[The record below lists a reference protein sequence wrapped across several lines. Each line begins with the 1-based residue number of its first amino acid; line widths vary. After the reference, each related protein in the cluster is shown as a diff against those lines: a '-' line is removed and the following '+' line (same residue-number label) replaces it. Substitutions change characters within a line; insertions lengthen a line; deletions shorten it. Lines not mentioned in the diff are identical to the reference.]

1 MNELKEIGNLINN
14 SINDQLKVIENADI
28 DQEQKDKLKDFAN
41 GIKKSIAT
49 QDTTLLTDLIEK
61 LK

>member
-28 DQEQKDKLKDFAN
+28 DKEQKDKLKEFAN